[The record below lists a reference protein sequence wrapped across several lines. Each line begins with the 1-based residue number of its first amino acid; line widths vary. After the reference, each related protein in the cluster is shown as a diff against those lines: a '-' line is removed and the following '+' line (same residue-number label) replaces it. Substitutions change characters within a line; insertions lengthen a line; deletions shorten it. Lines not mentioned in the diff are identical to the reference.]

1 MPQIWMSEEVFAT
14 MRKVE
19 ERVWI
24 VWMLVLVRLFPRNT
38 NASRWYKIRWRE
50 GDWLRAPN
58 HVEIQKAIVRHT
70 EPDGSALKEFLNA

>member
-1 MPQIWMSEEVFAT
+1 MAEEVFLRVVHVTAW
-14 MRKVE
+14 
-19 ERVWI
+19 VWI
-24 VWMLVLVRLFPRNT
+24 VWILFLVRLFPRNA

-58 HVEIQKAIVRHT
+58 NVEIQKAIVRHT